1 MYGKYSKKAKAPR
14 RRRNVARRIRK
25 TIAPMETCVVRETTD
40 KAFPLQANQAYFFET
55 SLSSFPRALD
65 IADNFQEYRIK
76 SLEFKYIPT
85 YDTFAYD
92 GAGTPGKSLPYLY
105 VKQLVVPPPATWD
118 LSFLKVM
125 GAKPRRLDDKNITLK
140 YSPVVNQTGLS
151 TNVAGGGTRG
161 VKSPWISTHLVGLT
175 TMDDSIH
182 YGHATFIDTYLTGS
196 TMPEVCQLELVVVFE
211 FRKPW
216 DKTAST
222 PPPDT
227 APAIVWN
234 GKNVKS
240 NE

>member
-1 MYGKYSKKAKAPR
+1 MYGKYSKKAKKPVAR
-14 RRRNVARRIRK
+14 RRRVYRRGVRK

-85 YDTFAYD
+85 YDTFAYT
-92 GAGTPGKSLPYLY
+92 GSVSVGQTLPYLY
-105 VKQLVVPPPATWD
+105 VKQLTVPPPATFD

-140 YSPVVNQTGLS
+140 YAPRINQLSAAANLNNGGVRGL
-151 TNVAGGGTRG
+151 V
-161 VKSPWISTHLVGLT
+161 SPWISTHIPSAT
-175 TMDDSIH
+175 TMDDTLH
-182 YGHATFIDTYLTGS
+182 YGHATFIDTYLTS
-196 TMPEVCQLELVVVFE
+196 AQMPEICQLELVVVFE

-234 GKNVKS
+234 GKSAK
-240 NE
+240 